1 MSKFKNVIVR
11 MEESYMT
18 AMVEYTDLEYK
29 LELCNIIGKIEKK
42 MKVHPEVIYQIDSE
56 ERGSC
61 SIEFSGDNYT
71 CSRSCGDFIEE
82 LISRLKIEESV
93 LS

>member
-1 MSKFKNVIVR
+1 MSKFKNMMVR

-18 AMVEYTDLEYK
+18 ATVEYTDLEDK
-29 LELCNIIGKIEKK
+29 RELCDIIASIEKK
-42 MKVHPEVIYQIDSE
+42 MNVYPEIIYQVDSE

-82 LISRLKIEESV
+82 LISNLKIEESV